1 MQLPRFL
8 HVYLI
13 TYALVL
19 SVGLSAC
26 TDQPKFSAI
35 DITGVDYA
43 KGFELIDQEGR
54 PRALGEF
61 KGKVVVLFFG
71 YTQCP
76 DVCPTSLA
84 ELADVKKALG
94 AQGELMQG
102 IFVSLDPER
111 DTQELLKAYMGNFDS
126 SFLALRPTLDQLP
139 ALAKSF
145 KIYYKK
151 VPGSQPNL
159 YTLDHS
165 AGSYVYDPQGKLRL
179 YVRYGSGSE
188 NLSKDIKLL
197 LQRST

>member
-1 MQLPRFL
+1 
-8 HVYLI
+8 
-13 TYALVL
+13 
-19 SVGLSAC
+19 
-26 TDQPKFSAI
+26 
-35 DITGVDYA
+35 
-43 KGFELIDQEGR
+43 
-54 PRALGEF
+54 
-61 KGKVVVLFFG
+61 
-71 YTQCP
+71 
-76 DVCPTSLA
+76 
-84 ELADVKKALG
+84 
-94 AQGELMQG
+94 
-102 IFVSLDPER
+102 LDPER
-111 DTQELLKAYMGNFDS
+111 DTQELLKAYMVNFDS